1 MRCILRKKDGYT
13 THKVSHAPRQ
23 IRAADQKRRLADP
36 IVLFISVSVEDKQN
50 RCLELRKIEVQI
62 IVLVNRRVNI
72 AVSLTTAP
80 LPPRASPLLPSQHPF
95 TLLSS
100 ESRNFTQELG
110 SKQEQSLNLKK
121 ENHLQS
127 NNTKRT
133 MLCFR
138 QPKTKD
144 DGVEGIRISR
154 LPSQRFVRKSCLKQS
169 YVFVASKWIEY

>member
-1 MRCILRKKDGYT
+1 MRCILRKKDNGGYT

-110 SKQEQSLNLKK
+110 SKQEQRLNLKK
-121 ENHLQS
+121 REPL
-127 NNTKRT
+127 T
-133 MLCFR
+133 
-138 QPKTKD
+138 
-144 DGVEGIRISR
+144 E
-154 LPSQRFVRKSCLKQS
+154 
-169 YVFVASKWIEY
+169 